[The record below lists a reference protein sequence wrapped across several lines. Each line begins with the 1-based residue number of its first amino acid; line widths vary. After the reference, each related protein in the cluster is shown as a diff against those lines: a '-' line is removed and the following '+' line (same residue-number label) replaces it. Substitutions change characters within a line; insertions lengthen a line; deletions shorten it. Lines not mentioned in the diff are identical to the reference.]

1 MLSIF
6 VRAELEHVLFR
17 TQQNAEPFKVKKA
30 ETLVYIYTNSRLLHQ
45 VQTPY
50 ATMMTIASQRIPM
63 MTVEHSWRR
72 MTMTMMTTMAME
84 AKATIAAMEILLVE
98 EENTIERTLQSFL
111 EMFDWNGINEEIAN
125 GVDEHTTMGP
135 IGNMH
140 VNEDAPVRSI
150 KRAYDRADEES
161 NDDDYDEV
169 ANQYGTKNGNTH
181 GHNGDGNDRGKDGA
195 TGTAV
200 GGNNDAASVG
210 SGDGGSYNVP

>member
-1 MLSIF
+1 
-6 VRAELEHVLFR
+6 LETDDNDNDDNNGNGGNGHNCSDGDSSGGGREYHR
-17 TQQNAEPFKVKKA
+17 TDPPVIPGN
-30 ETLVYIYTNSRLLHQ
+30 LHL
-45 VQTPY
+45 
-50 ATMMTIASQRIPM
+50 
-63 MTVEHSWRR
+63 E
-72 MTMTMMTTMAME
+72 AMFE
-84 AKATIAAMEILLVE
+84 
-98 EENTIERTLQSFL
+98 
-111 EMFDWNGINEEIAN
+111 WNGINEEIAN